1 MSIGEQDTLSRKRV
15 EIRRF
20 TLRVTAHH
28 ANPIIEVVYDDKD
41 HIRLGPGNGDKRKVD
56 KKEGFFHYL
65 CLKELSEFI
74 HSRARIKYMSIL
86 AYFLQEI
93 FRAADFPLGK
103 KVLVSAV
110 SR

>member
-1 MSIGEQDTLSRKRV
+1 MGIGKQDTLLRQCIQ
-15 EIRRF
+15 IRRF
-20 TLRVTAHH
+20 TLRMSAHH
-28 ANPIIEVVYDDKD
+28 ADPIIEVVYDDKD

-86 AYFLQEI
+86 AYLSSD
-93 FRAADFPLGK
+93 RAR
-103 KVLVSAV
+103 LVNEVFAFYNVGQTNHS
-110 SR
+110 